1 MFQVTQQEEELM
13 NSDRSMMIQS
23 AKNFSQS
30 VNRLEAQMSRLLN
43 KIIQRNEETL
53 PNTCLIIPDY
63 PSHINN
69 NEESWY
75 LGDFNQESISSRRLE
90 LDQFQTLDKLASFS
104 VNEIEFECEC
114 NNDP

>member
-1 MFQVTQQEEELM
+1 MKNL
-13 NSDRSMMIQS
+13 IQFEN
-23 AKNFSQS
+23 NFNKS

-75 LGDFNQESISSRRLE
+75 LGDFNQESISSHRLE

-104 VNEIEFECEC
+104 FNEIELECEC
-114 NNDP
+114 DPDPHLVIQSHL